1 MYNKEITTLINEN
14 FKMDHK
20 VVGLINSYK
29 ETLNAKYLD
38 QAIKIQS
45 LISKNHVRIN
55 VLNMMGG
62 ENQHEKAFDH
72 KTGRRDNQAAQGLL
86 YRKRNDDNRPDHRVY

>member
-1 MYNKEITTLINEN
+1 MYNKEITTLINQN
-14 FKMDHK
+14 FKMDRE

-29 ETLNAKYLD
+29 ETLNVKYLD
-38 QAIKIQS
+38 KATEVQF

-62 ENQHEKAFDH
+62 KN
-72 KTGRRDNQAAQGLL
+72 
-86 YRKRNDDNRPDHRVY
+86 

>member
-62 ENQHEKAFDH
+62 EN
-72 KTGRRDNQAAQGLL
+72 
-86 YRKRNDDNRPDHRVY
+86 

>member
-29 ETLNAKYLD
+29 ETLNAEYLE
-38 QAIKIQS
+38 QAIEIQF

-62 ENQHEKAFDH
+62 KN
-72 KTGRRDNQAAQGLL
+72 
-86 YRKRNDDNRPDHRVY
+86 